1 MKLLKAMAIA
11 FSIYSKIPV
20 PQFEWKEEDMEYMM
34 CFFPLI
40 GVVIGVLL
48 QGLGILCTW
57 LSFGDTMRGAS
68 FVLLPV
74 LVTGGI
80 HMDGFLDTTDA
91 LSSWQPREKKLEIL
105 KDSHAGAFAII
116 MGCSYFVL
124 ALGVWSE
131 MNLKALPVAGLI
143 FVVSRTLSSLALST
157 FPKANKSGSLS
168 MFSDAAQKR
177 ILLITL
183 ALWLIVCAGVGI
195 CLDWKQTI
203 LLFVTAAVV
212 YGSYYRLAMKQFGGT
227 TGDIA
232 GFFTQT
238 CELACAFV
246 IMLGGKLL

>member
-1 MKLLKAMAIA
+1 MLLSADRSGDRSTLAG
-11 FSIYSKIPV
+11 
-20 PQFEWKEEDMEYMM
+20 
-34 CFFPLI
+34 I
-40 GVVIGVLL
+40 GDSLHLALL
-48 QGLGILCTW
+48 W
-57 LSFGDTMRGAS
+57 RYHAWS
-68 FVLLPV
+68 FVCAAACP
-74 LVTGGI
+74 GDRRHSYGWI
-80 HMDGFLDTTDA
+80 SGYH
-91 LSSWQPREKKLEIL
+91 QPREKKLEIL

-131 MNLKALPVAGLI
+131 MDLKALPVAGLI

-195 CLDWKQTI
+195 CLDWKQTL

-232 GFFTQT
+232 GFFTQI